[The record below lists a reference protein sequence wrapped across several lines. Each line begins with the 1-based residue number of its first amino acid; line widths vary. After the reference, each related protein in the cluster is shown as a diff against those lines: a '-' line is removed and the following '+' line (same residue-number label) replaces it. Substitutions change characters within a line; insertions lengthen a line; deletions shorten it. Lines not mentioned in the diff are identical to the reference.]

1 MKEQQMIVHLRMLR
15 ASTKTMLTNFQ
26 LMEEPNQDE
35 IDALLDT
42 VFKLTKEIER
52 LENMINQ
59 RNK

>member
-35 IDALLDT
+35 MDALLDT
-42 VFKLTKEIER
+42 VLKLTKEIER
-52 LENMINQ
+52 LENLINQ